1 MITFAD
7 SSALVKLYV
16 AEPGHEQVRQLA
28 APLVISALASVEV
41 AGAMWRKQRLGEL
54 DPADAALLVRA
65 FEADRAGTAEHS
77 SRFITVAVASDIIS
91 HAARLV
97 AVHPLR
103 AYDSVQ
109 LASAL
114 ATQRALAEPL
124 SFAALDRSL
133 NAAAAAEGLQLAALG

>member
-1 MITFAD
+1 VTTFAD

-16 AEPGHEQVRQLA
+16 AEPGREKVRQLA
-28 APLVISALASVEV
+28 EPLVISALASVEV

-65 FEADRAGTAEHS
+65 FEADRAGTAGD
-77 SRFITVAVASDIIS
+77 SRFITVAVAQDILR

-124 SFAALDRSL
+124 SFAAVDRTL
-133 NAAAAAEGLQLAALG
+133 NAAAAAEGLQLAALD